1 MNEQDSRTARRLKAI
16 EAAITDRALT
26 VNEIAAAIFA
36 VPQSAGEYVR
46 NLMDPENQ
54 RIHIERWC
62 RTPGH
67 IVAAYRWGPGKNARK
82 PRAMTSAEC
91 ERARLKRVRKDAE
104 AYELMLQK
112 SRARYARQK
121 AVKAPNSWFAGLPG
135 AHP

>member
-1 MNEQDSRTARRLKAI
+1 MNEQDSRTIKRLKAI
-16 EAAITDRALT
+16 ETAITDRALT

-54 RIHIERWC
+54 RIHIERWY

-82 PRAMTSAEC
+82 PRAMTANEC
-91 ERARLKRVRKDAE
+91 ERARVKRLRADGV
-104 AYELMLQK
+104 AYDRLLARH
-112 SRARYARQK
+112 RARYARQK
-121 AVKAPNSWFAGLPG
+121 AVKAPATWLSALGG
-135 AHP
+135 TA